1 MPEVMV
7 PEVSMPEVMVRSLH
21 RAGAGGLRLSIFYLA
36 DRSALPQA
44 RLTGLVPPAEGG
56 RRPVVVVMPGINVV
70 ADSYRWLAQELTLA
84 GCVVAAYSLIGDLGP
99 AGEGITPGIDLEAL
113 TPAALGKR
121 PSASALAEVLDL
133 IGAEPILSGVA
144 DMKRI
149 VLGGHSAGGTLALHN
164 ARPAW
169 FPGVCAAFSYAG
181 HTMTAASLGHG
192 ESPVAP
198 VPSETPLLLLSG
210 ALDGVIAASRDRYI
224 TDPATPHDPM
234 RRTFEEAVVSD
245 RGDCWWVELA
255 EGTHFTP
262 CHPVDHTSARS
273 FLEPPEPLQ
282 PPVPSDP
289 PVPPE
294 LPDPPGMTEA
304 RNLLVQLLVAF
315 LREYVL
321 DEGDRR
327 LSLSGLVELPGVSN
341 WARR

>member
-1 MPEVMV
+1 MPEVG
-7 PEVSMPEVMVRSLH
+7 MPEVMVRSLH
-21 RAGAGGLRLSIFYLA
+21 RAGADGLRLSIFYLA

-56 RRPVVVVMPGINVV
+56 RRPVVVVMPGINVA

-113 TPAALGKR
+113 TPDALGKR
-121 PSASALAEVLDL
+121 PSAVALAEVLDL
-133 IGAEPILSGVA
+133 VGADPILSGVV
-144 DMKRI
+144 DMTRI

-210 ALDGVIAASRDRYI
+210 ARDGVIAASRDRYI
-224 TDPATPHDPM
+224 TDPGAPHDPM
-234 RRTFEEAVVSD
+234 RRTFEEAVISD

-255 EGTHFTP
+255 QGTHFTP

-273 FLEPPEPLQ
+273 FLEPPA
-282 PPVPSDP
+282 PPGTSGRSES
-289 PVPPE
+289 PVPPA
-294 LPDPPGMTEA
+294 PPGRSGMTET
-304 RNLLVQLLVAF
+304 RELLVRLLSAF
-315 LREYVL
+315 LHEYVL
-321 DEGDRR
+321 DESDSG